1 VSSSSAGSSGPDH
14 RVLVVGAGSIGERHL
29 RCFGA
34 TGRARVSFV
43 EVNPEL
49 RATIA
54 NRYPETTSHDSLDAA
69 IEQPIDAAVV
79 ATPAPLHI
87 PQAMQ
92 LVERGVHVLIEKPLS
107 ISLDGVD
114 ALRSLVAKKNVVAA
128 VAYVLRAQ
136 PALAEM
142 REAILGGR
150 FGKPLQLVHV
160 SGQNFPFFRPAYRN
174 TYYAKRSSGGGAVQD
189 ALTHTINAAQWLVG
203 SVDRVVADAAH
214 LAIEGVDVEDT
225 VNVLARHGDVLASY
239 SLNQHQAPN
248 ETTITV
254 VCERGT
260 ARFEIHNGRWRSMEK
275 PGDPWTDHGA
285 GPLDRDG
292 PFVRQASAFLD
303 AVEGKSPPL
312 CTLDE
317 GVATLRTNVAI
328 LDSIDRGG
336 WVSTGA

>member
-1 VSSSSAGSSGPDH
+1 MSPSSRPH
-14 RVLVVGAGSIGERHL
+14 HVLVVGAGSIGERHL

-34 TGRARVSFV
+34 TGRARVFFV

-54 NRYPETTSHDSLDAA
+54 NRYPGTTAYDSLDAA

-87 PQAMQ
+87 PQATQ

-107 ISLDGVD
+107 VSLDGVD
-114 ALRSLVAKKNVVAA
+114 ALQGLVAKKNVVAA

-203 SVDRVVADAAH
+203 NIDRVVADAAH
-214 LAIEGVDVEDT
+214 LALEGVDVEDT
-225 VNVLARHGDVLASY
+225 VNVLARHGGVLASY

-260 ARFEIHNGRWRSMEK
+260 VRFEIHNGRWRSTEK
-275 PGDPWTDHGA
+275 PGDPWTDHGS

-317 GVATLRTNVAI
+317 GVATLRTNLAI
-328 LDSIDRGG
+328 LSSVDRGG